1 MSSPIPFPKA
11 KITWVVLD
19 FLKSFAQLLQFIPFG
34 RTCQC
39 KVLLSRNSANG
50 GIKGYKWRSRSR
62 GEAADGCKRV
72 KGWAERIF
80 AVLFFAVGRW
90 KIRGKATLLLSPVE
104 EALEK
109 VEFKGGD
116 PE

>member
-50 GIKGYKWRSRSR
+50 GIKGYKERGRSR

-80 AVLFFAVGRW
+80 AVLFLRLAGGRFG
-90 KIRGKATLLLSPVE
+90 GKATLLLSPVE